1 MRPGPPVVDAELLR
15 QVAGR
20 FATGVTVV
28 TTVAGGADHALT
40 VTAFTSVSLDP
51 PLVMVSVAKAA
62 PFHGAVLRGG
72 RWAVSVLSE
81 DMRAIAERFAAPDT
95 AAPDTAAP
103 DTAAPD
109 ASAPEVGR
117 PEVDGPGQGRGAVT
131 GAVIFTGGVA
141 ALECRTHAVHD
152 CGDHSLVVGEVL
164 ALDAPDVQGGPLI
177 VYRDGYRTFG

>member
-1 MRPGPPVVDAELLR
+1 MVDAELLR

-81 DMRAIAERFAAPDT
+81 DMRVIAERFAAPDT
-95 AAPDTAAP
+95 AAL
-103 DTAAPD
+103 D